1 MEKLPARAGWQWVKQ
16 GLHLFRQQP
25 GGLMAL
31 LFICMFSSFFILL
44 LPLLGQIVWCVM
56 MPLFSIAL
64 LQGCAEVDQGRRAM
78 PHLLLVGVQS
88 PMRKQLL
95 LLGGINCVLMVLA
108 MVAIYSLSGD
118 AINALR
124 EAQAKGAIKP
134 EDVEGLFSGML
145 AGSAIYII
153 GWLLMSLT
161 APLVFWQKMAL
172 TKALFFSVVGVL
184 RGIKAFVVAVI
195 ALHLMYF
202 VGVQL
207 VVLVL
212 GISSLT
218 VAAIFTLFLISL
230 VLVHCMLYAA
240 YKQIFGTPPALPE
253 VIDLNKPL

>member
-1 MEKLPARAGWQWVKQ
+1 
-16 GLHLFRQQP
+16 
-25 GGLMAL
+25 
-31 LFICMFSSFFILL
+31 
-44 LPLLGQIVWCVM
+44 
-56 MPLFSIAL
+56 
-64 LQGCAEVDQGRRAM
+64 
-78 PHLLLVGVQS
+78 
-88 PMRKQLL
+88 L

-134 EDVEGLFSGML
+134 DDVEGLFSGML